1 MRYRSY
7 GSFDD
12 QPILDGDEGFMSMN
26 TMTDPSQLENGL
38 VTESKNM
45 RLTKGVAETR
55 KGTALYLPTAS
66 STLIAQENILDA
78 ISVGLDG
85 VNDDVLIATT
95 TKAFKAN
102 DQGHSIIT
110 YPSGFPQV
118 QNAFLLDTRVNTL
131 MFSDPGPTLP
141 FTLDA
146 TLGNSVLRLADGE
159 SEFKHWKQ
167 ASVTEIIYSATGTHS
182 VTLSHNT
189 DLKIGEKIKIVNGAG
204 FSNFAWEVSN
214 VSENS
219 IQIVSTDNST
229 KSNLSTQVGNMY
241 LYSLA
246 DQCPPAKFATWAGNR
261 LIVPVGV
268 DELSISSSLSTHD
281 FPVTNKLVIGSG
293 ESGDIQALEPLA
305 DDGLIVFKNH
315 SIHIVSGVYEMKG
328 ASEGGRLAITRVTDQ
343 LGCTARD
350 SIQVIGDEVIFLS
363 PQGIYGLTLNAKGA
377 GGVGLPPQAIRVS
390 DVPLSK
396 NINNHIESF
405 DQNTSS
411 ACFHRGKYYIFN
423 GSDIF
428 VYSTLTQGWESIDS
442 VPVGAKK
449 LISINNQKARLL
461 IIHNTSSILEGEANE
476 LGQDASLG
484 QTESYESSITTREYR
499 SNTYDNKH
507 YRRVQLSW
515 NALDATNNFEVT
527 ANTNNPDTT
536 NKVIDYQGSNLVA
549 QGNYSTRANLRSR
562 GESISLKISNNNLG
576 RIKVKRVLVEA
587 SGGSRANNKL

>member
-7 GSFDD
+7 GSYDD
-12 QPILDGDEGFMSMN
+12 QPILDGDEGFMNMN
-26 TMTDPSQLENGL
+26 TMTDPSQLENGV
-38 VTESKNM
+38 VTESRNM
-45 RLTKGVAETR
+45 RLTKGVAESR
-55 KGTALYLPTAS
+55 KGTKLYLPPAS
-66 STLIAQENILDA
+66 ANLVAQEGILDA
-78 ISVGLDG
+78 IAVGLDG
-85 VNDDVLIATT
+85 VDDDVLIATNN
-95 TKAFKAN
+95 KAFKCN
-102 DQGHSIIT
+102 EQGHSLIA
-110 YPSGFPQV
+110 YPLNFPQV
-118 QNAFLLDTRVNTL
+118 QSAFLLDTRVNTL

-141 FTLDA
+141 FALDV

-167 ASVTEIIYSATGTHS
+167 VNATQITYSATGTHS
-182 VTLSHNT
+182 VTLSQNT

-214 VSENS
+214 VGDKS
-219 IQIVSTDNST
+219 IEITSTDNSV
-229 KSNLSTQVGNMY
+229 KSNLADRVANMY

-246 DQCPPAKFATWAGNR
+246 DQCPPAYFATWAGNR

-268 DELSISSSLSTHD
+268 DELAISSPLSTHD

-305 DDGLIVFKNH
+305 DDGLICFKNH
-315 SIHIVSGVYEMKG
+315 SIHIITGVYEMKG
-328 ASEGGRLAITRVTDQ
+328 ASDGGRLAITRVTDQ

-377 GGVGLPPQAIRVS
+377 GGVGLPPQAVRVS
-390 DVPLSK
+390 DVPLSR
-396 NINNHIESF
+396 NINDHIESF
-405 DQNTSS
+405 DQDKSS

-423 GSDIF
+423 GSEIF

-442 VPVGAKK
+442 VPVGALK

-476 LGQDASLG
+476 IGQDASLG
-484 QTESYESSITTREYR
+484 QAEDFESFITTREYR
-499 SNTYDNKH
+499 SNSYDNKH

-515 NALDATNNFEVT
+515 DAVDAENNFEVT

-536 NKVIDYQGSNLVA
+536 NKVIDYQGNNLVA

-587 SGGSRANNKL
+587 SGGSRGNNKL